1 MMYREKR
8 LSSREAQELRY
19 EMMRALSAP
28 FEDDELTDK
37 VRLEYLGPLDL
48 KSPLRKIR
56 AWALYQALR
65 KVGDEVTEE
74 AWQDARKEFRWTSA
88 QVDRALDD
96 LVQHGLAA
104 FSTDEG
110 PITMRL
116 LENEPT
122 PEEIEAMCDEHD

>member
-1 MMYREKR
+1 MNALASPESIGGAEPECQA
-8 LSSREAQELRY
+8 SSAT
-19 EMMRALSAP
+19 RAKDFLKKPRKKAP
-28 FEDDELTDK
+28 VWPQGGTQ
-37 VRLEYLGPLDL
+37 
-48 KSPLRKIR
+48 R
-56 AWALYQALR
+56 AC
-65 KVGDEVTEE
+65 D
-74 AWQDARKEFRWTSA
+74 WTSA

-110 PITMRL
+110 PMTMRL